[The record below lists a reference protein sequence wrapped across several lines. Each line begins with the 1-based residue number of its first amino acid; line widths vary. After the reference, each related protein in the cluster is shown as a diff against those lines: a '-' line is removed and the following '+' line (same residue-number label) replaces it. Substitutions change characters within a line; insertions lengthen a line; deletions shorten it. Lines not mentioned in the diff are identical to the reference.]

1 MTVKALVGEK
11 LVEGSRGLY
20 VSNDLEMKLET
31 LKEWTEEREEGA
43 RILIGG
49 FQCKIRK
56 RGRRGKRRNGERNCR
71 KKQKVH
77 KVRKVNG
84 KGKLLCRWLE
94 EKGWSILNF

>member
-1 MTVKALVGEK
+1 M
-11 LVEGSRGLY
+11 EGSGGGVC
-20 VSNDLEMKLET
+20 VSNDLEKKLEA

-56 RGRRGKRRNGERNCR
+56 RGRRGKRENGERSCR

-77 KVRKVNG
+77 KSESEWEG
-84 KGKLLCRWLE
+84 KTVV
-94 EKGWSILNF
+94 